1 MRKGRQKVARPLI
14 ACRAILADPRHEV
27 WAAMLATFDEKQR
40 RKSDEPPHRH
50 EPAHMRDIHSPNLQI
65 DTNGMKARNLL

>member
-40 RKSDEPPHRH
+40 RKNDEPPHRRRR
-50 EPAHMRDIHSPNLQI
+50 AHMRDTHIPNLHI
-65 DTNGMKARNLL
+65 DTNWMKA